1 MKNLLTTFLAL
12 AMIASLGYGQV
23 RVSMDY
29 DKETDF
35 SKFKNYNFTEGAL
48 DLPVNDLN
56 QRRLIT
62 AISNAL
68 SKKGLTKSDDPDVL
82 VDVKVSAEKKQSATA
97 TTDWYGA
104 GYRYR
109 WGGGFTTTSINVNDY
124 MEGTIFID
132 FIDSNSN
139 KLVWQGRGVGTLSPN
154 LKAAKREKRIDKAI
168 NKIFKRYP
176 PAG

>member
-1 MKNLLTTFLAL
+1 MKNILTTFLAL
-12 AMIASLGYGQV
+12 AMIVSLGYGQV

-48 DLPVNDLN
+48 QLPVNDLN

-62 AISNAL
+62 AINNEL
-68 SKKGLTKSDDPDVL
+68 SRKGLTKSDSPDML
-82 VDVKVSAEKKQSATA
+82 VDIKVSAEKKQSATA

-124 MEGTIFID
+124 TEGTIFID
-132 FIDSNSN
+132 FIDNDSN

-154 LKAAKREKRIDKAI
+154 LKAEKREKRIDKAI
-168 NKIFKRYP
+168 NKIFKKYP